1 MKILILG
8 SGGREHAIAWKIKQ
22 DPRVTQIFVAPGNAG
37 TASLVKNISISA
49 TDIPALLQWCRKE
62 KPDYTIVGPEAPL
75 CAGVV
80 DAFENEGFPIF
91 GPNQKAAQLE
101 GSKVF
106 TKNILVKYG
115 IPTAAS
121 GSFTDLS
128 SAREFS
134 RKLGF
139 PQVIKAD
146 GLAAGKGVL
155 IVQNEQEALKALE
168 QILIERQ
175 FGTAGNVV
183 LIEEFLD
190 GQEASIHAIT
200 DGNTYRILP
209 SAQDHKRVGDGDT
222 GLNTG
227 GMGAYSPAPCV
238 TPEILKRVKE
248 TVFDPLLI
256 AFKKENIDYRG
267 VLYAGLMLTSQG
279 PKVLEFNARLGDP
292 ETQVLLPLLET
303 SLLDVIEAVWKR
315 RLDQIEF
322 KVSNRH
328 ALTIVMAAPG
338 YPENPQTG
346 GIIRGL
352 ETPEKNNTMIFHAGT
367 KENSQH
373 PAQVLSSGGRVLTIT
388 AWAESL
394 QKAKN
399 QAYERLQSI
408 SFEGAHY
415 RKDIGYRALNPS
427 TN

>member
-1 MKILILG
+1 MKILIIG
-8 SGGREHAIAWKIKQ
+8 SGGREHAIAWKVKQ
-22 DPRVTQIFVAPGNAG
+22 DPRVTSVFVAPGNAG
-37 TASLVKNISISA
+37 TASIAQNLPIAV
-49 TDIPALLQWCRKE
+49 TDVPALLAWAQKE

-75 CAGVV
+75 CAGLV
-80 DAFENEGFPIF
+80 DAFEKENLPIF
-91 GPNQKAAQLE
+91 GPNQKGAQLE

-115 IPTAAS
+115 IPTADSA
-121 GSFTDLS
+121 SFTEI
-128 SAREFS
+128 APAEAFS
-134 RKLGF
+134 KKLGF

-155 IVQNEQEALKALE
+155 IVQSFEEAQEALK
-168 QILIERQ
+168 QILIDRQ
-175 FGTAGNVV
+175 FGDAGNLV

-200 DGNTYRILP
+200 DGKSYRILP

-238 TPEILKRVKE
+238 TPEILETVKK

-256 AFKKENIDYRG
+256 AFQKEGIDYRG
-267 VLYAGLMLTSQG
+267 VLYGGLMLTSKG

-292 ETQVLLPLLET
+292 ETEVLLPLLET
-303 SLLDVIEAVWKR
+303 SLIDVVDAVWNR

-322 KVSNRH
+322 KVSPLH

-338 YPENPQTG
+338 YPEDPRTG
-346 GIIRGL
+346 TEIHGL
-352 ETPEKNNTMIFHAGT
+352 ETVGAKNTAVFHAGT
-367 KENSQH
+367 KLISGK
-373 PAQVLSSGGRVLTIT
+373 VSTSGGRVLAVT
-388 AWAESL
+388 AWAETL
-394 QKAKN
+394 QKARDA
-399 QAYERLQSI
+399 AYDRAKDL

-415 RKDIGYRALNPS
+415 RKDIGHRALRG
-427 TN
+427 